1 MAEGH
6 RAKEPKRWNFG
17 DVFAVVAEEI
27 PNSVALVQGDRK
39 VIWSDLHR
47 RTTSLAA
54 FLVDAGLGHQDKV
67 AQHLFSTPEYIEA
80 VLACF
85 KGAFVPVNTNYRY
98 GPDELTYLWTNA
110 DVAAVVFHGTFA
122 DTIDA
127 MRHRVPGVAVWL
139 WVDDGNGACPDW
151 ATPYETAAAHEAGD
165 GWRPWATSGDDI
177 VLLYTGGTTGAPKGV
192 MWRQEDLVVRI
203 NTESGTAFP
212 EFPDPDYV
220 RSKISRS
227 GRAHLPAAPLMHGA
241 GLLTCFMTLSRGGA
255 ISHLEERSFSA
266 RDLLDTA
273 ERDSVASIMW
283 VGDAFAKPVLDELN
297 AQPGR
302 WTLPA
307 LRTIISSG
315 VIFSAE
321 IKKGILEHLPG
332 ATIVDVFGASEALS
346 FGRSMTTRESGTETA
361 TFEAK
366 GRTRVITEDGRNVT
380 PGSGELGFIAFAGR
394 HPVGY
399 YKDSEKTAA
408 IFRTV
413 NGERLVVPGDMA
425 TVAADGT
432 ITLIGRG
439 SDCINTGGEKV
450 FPAEVE
456 IALKRHEAVN
466 DAVVIGVADDR
477 FGQAVAAVVEL
488 KHGAGATDEDLK
500 EYVRSQL
507 ARYKAPRHIR
517 LIDKI
522 ARMASGKPD
531 LAAARALFAKS

>member
-1 MAEGH
+1 MAERGG
-6 RAKEPKRWNFG
+6 ADGAKRWNFG
-17 DVFAVVAEEI
+17 DIFSVVAREI
-27 PNSVALVQGDRK
+27 PDAPALIQGDRR
-39 VIWSDLHR
+39 VIWSNLDR
-47 RTTSLAA
+47 RATSLAA
-54 FLVDAGLGHQDKV
+54 CLVDAGLGHQAKV
-67 AQHLFSTPEYIEA
+67 AQYLFSTPEYIES

-85 KGAFVPVNTNYRY
+85 KGGFVPVNTNYRY
-98 GPDELTYLWTNA
+98 GPDELTYLWSNA
-110 DVAAVVFHGTFA
+110 DAAAVVFHGTFA
-122 DTIDA
+122 DTIAA
-127 MRHRVPGVAVWL
+127 MRQRVPQVAVWL
-139 WVDDGNGACPDW
+139 WVDDGSGACPDW
-151 ATPYETAAAHEAGD
+151 ATPYETAAAREAGSD
-165 GWRPWATSGDDI
+165 WRPWETGGDDI

-192 MWRQEDLVVRI
+192 MWRQEDLVIRI
-203 NTESGTAFP
+203 NTESGAPFP
-212 EFPDPDYV
+212 EFPDTDYL
-220 RSKISRS
+220 RSKISRN

-255 ISHLEERSFSA
+255 ISHLAERSFSA

-297 AQPGR
+297 AHPGR
-302 WTLPA
+302 WALPS

-321 IKKGILEHLPG
+321 VKKGILEHLPG
-332 ATIVDVFGASEALS
+332 AVIVDVFGASEVLS
-346 FGRSMTTRESGTETA
+346 FGRSMTTREAGTSTA

-366 GRTRVITEDGRNVT
+366 GRTRVITEDGRSVT

-399 YKDSEKTAA
+399 YKDPGKTAA

-466 DAVVIGVADDR
+466 DAVVIGIADDR

-488 KHGAGATDEDLK
+488 KGGTVITDEDLK
-500 EYVRSQL
+500 AYVRSQL
-507 ARYKAPRHIR
+507 ARYKSPRHVR

-522 ARMASGKPD
+522 VRMPSGKPD
-531 LAAARALFAKS
+531 LAAARALFAEA